1 MHYLQVTATN
11 EAVTTTSNSRRPRK
25 KKTFSELKEEECL
38 LLKEQISLKNDLEAL
53 LMTLDKQRAEN
64 VSLKRKKLECDM
76 LRSSAQKKAATPDVA
91 VEAVTDQT
99 HQMND
104 LLVLDS
110 CSIVQKDVACVQ
122 QDVATGGFLIPDLN
136 MMPSEGDF
144 GAEALYGVS

>member
-1 MHYLQVTATN
+1 MLL
-11 EAVTTTSNSRRPRK
+11 TTSLDFLHYRRLVVCGFKIFLVNYRK
-25 KKTFSELKEEECL
+25 ELTKGFY
-38 LLKEQISLKNDLEAL
+38 DL
-53 LMTLDKQRAEN
+53 Q
-64 VSLKRKKLECDM
+64 LECDM